1 MGKSQKDGISWS
13 WQTVGVPKFCEDSPD
28 CTPARLQGKSL
39 LASPKGNGSFPE
51 EGVMETSPA
60 GEKQPPQVASADAS
74 ARRASGSPDSTS
86 DLPAPTAEQ
95 TSSAGTD
102 PSKQPLCQE
111 PPSGPAI
118 LCPCPDHSEK
128 RLCAD
133 APQVVVPSKRDRWM
147 IGGLLLG
154 FLLGAAAVLWVLGH
168 QLARLPRLEGQELR
182 EAIGRLQWWAAGIA
196 WLGAMGFLG
205 AAWWLFRLGWKINRT
220 GRYPPP
226 GMQVLWTTRIRTGPP
241 ALVRANLVLVG
252 AVVLAAVGTLGI
264 IWLYQQ
270 AIEAL
275 RNLLPGR

>member
-1 MGKSQKDGISWS
+1 
-13 WQTVGVPKFCEDSPD
+13 
-28 CTPARLQGKSL
+28 
-39 LASPKGNGSFPE
+39 
-51 EGVMETSPA
+51 METSGA
-60 GEKQPPQVASADAS
+60 GEKEPLGFASADAS
-74 ARRASGSPDSTS
+74 ARRASGSPDRTS

-102 PSKQPLCQE
+102 PSEKPLCQE
-111 PPSGPAI
+111 LPSGPAI

-252 AVVLAAVGTLGI
+252 AVVLAAVGTLGM